1 MFRGG
6 FFFGGR
12 VAVFGGEPRE
22 PEEGAACCPNMFGM
36 FKKDPAEKLRKEH
49 ARLLSEAHRL
59 STVDRAKS
67 DEMTAK
73 AAEVEAKLLALQNG
87 AS

>member
-1 MFRGG
+1 MSGIGLRGVPEP
-6 FFFGGR
+6 
-12 VAVFGGEPRE
+12 VARLG
-22 PEEGAACCPNMFGM
+22 CCLRMFGM

-59 STVDRAKS
+59 STVDRARS

-73 AAEVEAKLLALQNG
+73 AAEVEAKLMALQDG
-87 AS
+87 TS

>member
-1 MFRGG
+1 MEAAPDLRGG
-6 FFFGGR
+6 FLFWGR
-12 VAVFGGEPRE
+12 SRRTSGGE
-22 PEEGAACCPNMFGM
+22 GCCSNMFGL

-59 STVDRAKS
+59 STVDRARS

-73 AAEVEAKLLALQNG
+73 AAEVEAKLLALQDG
-87 AS
+87 KE

>member
-1 MFRGG
+1 
-6 FFFGGR
+6 
-12 VAVFGGEPRE
+12 
-22 PEEGAACCPNMFGM
+22 MFGM
-36 FKKDPAEKLRKEH
+36 FKKGPAEKLRKEH

-59 STVDRAKS
+59 STVDRSKS

-73 AAEVEAKLLALQNG
+73 AAEVEAKLMALQNP